1 MEIREAINKL
11 LNDKNVDKF
20 SVTFWENSEED
31 DVNDYTVEI
40 TMKKDY
46 C

>member
-20 SVTFWENSEED
+20 SITFWVNSEED
-31 DVNDYTVEI
+31 DVNDYSVDI
-40 TMKKDY
+40 TMKKEY
-46 C
+46 Y

>member
-20 SVTFWENSEED
+20 SITFWENGEED
-31 DVNDYTVEI
+31 DVNDYSVDI
-40 TMKKDY
+40 TMKKEY
-46 C
+46 Y